1 MEKPTS
7 IYLLLATYWQRVDE
21 LTEAMTRTD
30 ATEHETAEHAAAFA
44 AQIEAGERV
53 RDAEVAIAAFV
64 PKWRYEAK
72 TKASFLAALA
82 DENQG
87 TLDAEVTA
95 GLLSSLSDVVRWSD
109 PVGGA
114 SA

>member
-1 MEKPTS
+1 M
-7 IYLLLATYWQRVDE
+7 R
-21 LTEAMTRTD
+21 
-30 ATEHETAEHAAAFA
+30 
-44 AQIEAGERV
+44 
-53 RDAEVAIAAFV
+53 EVAIAAFV

-82 DENQG
+82 DENHG

-95 GLLSSLSDVVRWSD
+95 GLLSSLADVVRWQD
-109 PVGGA
+109 TAGRA

>member
-7 IYLLLATYWQRVDE
+7 IYLLLATYWQRMDE

-30 ATEHETAEHAAAFA
+30 ATERETAEHAAALA

-53 RDAEVAIAAFV
+53 RDAEAAIAAFV

-82 DENQG
+82 DENHG

-95 GLLSSLSDVVRWSD
+95 GLLSSLADVVRWQD
-109 PVGGA
+109 TAGRA